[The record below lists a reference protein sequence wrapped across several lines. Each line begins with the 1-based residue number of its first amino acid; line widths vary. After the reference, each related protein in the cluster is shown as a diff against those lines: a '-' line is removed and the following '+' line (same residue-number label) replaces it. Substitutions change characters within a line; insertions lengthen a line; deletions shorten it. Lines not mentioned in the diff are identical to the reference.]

1 MCASADPCRQLSWA
15 RFSFPSALPSNVKPA
30 EKRGHY
36 GATFFSAAS
45 RIAVE
50 FRILSEGDRTVDSSP
65 GEITRLLIELRAGSP
80 DAEARLIPLVYGEL
94 HRLAAH
100 YMRGER
106 RDHTLQPTALVNEAY
121 MRLTAHRDIHWRDR
135 AHFFGFAARLM
146 RQVLMQHAR
155 AHQAEKRGGFV
166 RKFSLDEA
174 LDFSPDRSKDLI
186 ALDDALKSLEQL
198 SPRQGRVVE
207 LRFFGGLTVEETAEV
222 LGTSPR
228 TVKRDWNVARAWLH
242 GELRH

>member
-1 MCASADPCRQLSWA
+1 
-15 RFSFPSALPSNVKPA
+15 
-30 EKRGHY
+30 
-36 GATFFSAAS
+36 
-45 RIAVE
+45 
-50 FRILSEGDRTVDSSP
+50 
-65 GEITRLLIELRAGSP
+65 
-80 DAEARLIPLVYGEL
+80 
-94 HRLAAH
+94 
-100 YMRGER
+100 
-106 RDHTLQPTALVNEAY
+106 LVNEAY

>member
-1 MCASADPCRQLSWA
+1 M
-15 RFSFPSALPSNVKPA
+15 
-30 EKRGHY
+30 
-36 GATFFSAAS
+36 
-45 RIAVE
+45 
-50 FRILSEGDRTVDSSP
+50 DSSP
-65 GEITRLLIELRAGSP
+65 GEITRLLDELGRGS
-80 DAEARLIPLVYGEL
+80 AEAEAKLVPLVYHEL

-100 YMRGER
+100 YMRRER
-106 RDHTLQPTALVNEAY
+106 PDHTLQPTALVHEAY
-121 MRLTAHRDIHWRDR
+121 MRLTAQQDIHWRDR

-146 RQVLMQHAR
+146 RQVLLQHAR
-155 AHQAEKRGGFV
+155 AHQAEKRGGCV

-174 LDFSPDRSKDLI
+174 LDFSPERSGDLI
-186 ALDDALKSLEQL
+186 ALDDALKRLEQL
-198 SPRQGRVVE
+198 SPRQSRVVE